1 MPGKKFLVAEIGL
14 GSEGDAQ
21 RAAYLSDA
29 LGQVHQ
35 AIAGGM
41 DITGVHLWTGIDN
54 YEWLDGHTVPF
65 GLFDR
70 DRAPK
75 PSAHL
80 LRSFVRP

>member
-1 MPGKKFLVAEIGL
+1 MGL
-14 GSEGDAQ
+14 GSEDDAQ

-29 LGQVHQ
+29 LEQVHQ

-80 LRSFVRP
+80 LRSFIRP